1 MGLKAEQRIERAAL
15 ATDLLKG
22 GATNKEI
29 TDQTKAKFGIPI
41 AASQLARIRQDLGL
55 EVRRGRRPN
64 EDGPAERKTK
74 RVTRTTAAR
83 VPKPRTNGVAQKQQA
98 NSSTVDGLLRQ
109 LMPAMRHE
117 GISVLTLEARGKCVK
132 EEMITAR

>member
-15 ATDLLKG
+15 ATDLLKA

-64 EDGPAERKTK
+64 DDAPVEKKTT

-83 VPKPRTNGVAQKQQA
+83 VPKPRGNGVKDSQA
-98 NSSTVDGLLRQ
+98 SSATVDGLLRQ
-109 LMPAMRHE
+109 LMPAMKHE